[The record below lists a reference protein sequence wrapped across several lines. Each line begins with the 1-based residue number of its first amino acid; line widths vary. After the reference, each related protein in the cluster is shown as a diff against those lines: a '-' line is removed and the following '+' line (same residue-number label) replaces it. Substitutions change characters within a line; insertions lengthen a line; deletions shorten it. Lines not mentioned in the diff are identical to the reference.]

1 MEFFYSVVVLGEYDL
16 TKDPDQLRVAK
27 KITIGIDKIIVHED
41 YSKTLY
47 RGAGPNDI
55 ALIRVKN
62 PIPLFQSRNKALS
75 NVIPVCLPW
84 NINDPGRN
92 IYNGVRLKVLGWG
105 RTSNDRYAFN
115 QEVKRIGAGSD
126 VLQQVDIPN
135 ITNRKCKTY
144 SAFNVIQLDSK
155 KQMCAGGENG

>member
-1 MEFFYSVVVLGEYDL
+1 MNFFYSVVVVGEHDL
-16 TKDPDQLRVAK
+16 TKDPDQLRRAK
-27 KITIGIDKIIVHED
+27 KKTIGIEKIIVHED

-62 PIPLFQSRNKALS
+62 PIPLYQNRNIALS
-75 NVIPVCLPW
+75 NVIPICLPW

>member
-1 MEFFYSVVVLGEYDL
+1 MNFFYSVVVVGEHNL

-27 KITIGIDKIIVHED
+27 KKTIGIEKIIVHED

-55 ALIRVKN
+55 ALIRVKT
-62 PIPLFQSRNKALS
+62 PIPLFQNRNKALS

-126 VLQQVDIPN
+126 VLKEVDIPN